1 MLEEITYFLIFG
13 RPLIFYI
20 GVFTLLFLLVT
31 ASIPL
36 LNRRKILRVRL
47 KWHTRIATVS
57 LAFAIIHG
65 ALVVLAYL

>member
-57 LAFAIIHG
+57 LALAIIHG
-65 ALVVLAYL
+65 ALGVLAYL